1 MLSVILALC
10 VTASAFA
17 MDESLENATGILD
30 EQELT
35 KRVEAILTQY
45 GIDGQQIAV
54 GYYYSGSGDT
64 YVYHGDSWMYSAS
77 LFKVPLYM
85 ALDDDIAAG
94 RIRPSGAGLTAET
107 VDSLRDRV
115 LINSVTSTAKQLMGH
130 FGSAED
136 CREAYRR
143 YSSLPDDYYP
153 DIFRLSS
160 YFSARFMTDVM
171 ASLLDHSDNYPKI
184 LDSLY
189 RSPLREDL
197 ASVGENYQVAQKYG
211 DYTDERV
218 DVHHLAAIIDTPTPI
233 AVVVM
238 TDKLAKHRLL
248 MNAISTMLADYS
260 IELDQQYAADEDQ

>member
-1 MLSVILALC
+1 LLSVIFALC

-64 YVYHGDSWMYSAS
+64 YLYHGDSWMYSAS

-130 FGSAED
+130 FGSYEE
-136 CREAYRR
+136 CREQYRR
-143 YSSLPDDYYP
+143 YSSLPDDYFP
-153 DIFRLSS
+153 DQFWDYSF
-160 YFSARFMTDVM
+160 FSARFMTDVM
-171 ASLLDHSDNYPKI
+171 AFLLDNSDSYPKI

-189 RSPLREDL
+189 RSPLRQDL
-197 ASVGENYQVAQKYG
+197 ASVGEKYNVAQKYG
-211 DYTDERV
+211 DYTEQYG
-218 DVHHLAAIIDTPTPI
+218 VHHMAAIIDTPTPI

-238 TDKLAKHRLL
+238 TSNVAKHRLM
-248 MNAISTMLADYS
+248 MNAIATMLAEYS
-260 IELDQQYAADEDQ
+260 IELDQQTAAAK